1 MFYSV
6 KDYRDGSGN
15 LIGVAK
21 WFDHVPTPAEFG
33 LGDGDWEVVEV
44 EIIVGDAA

>member
-6 KDYRDGSGN
+6 KDYSAGGN

-21 WFDHVPTPAEFG
+21 WFDHVPTPADFG
-33 LGDGDWEVVEV
+33 LGKGDWEVVEV
-44 EIIVGDAA
+44 EILVGNPV